1 MVQHLCIPCLICLY
15 VFVCFS
21 TCLSLCLCVLHLSGC
36 VWIHLLEPRE
46 GEDEEDEEVEE
57 DEEEEEDAEDEEDEE
72 GQEQKRHVELGGGG
86 GRVGLKEEEG
96 NAMFGSKA

>member
-1 MVQHLCIPCLICLY
+1 MVQHLCIPCLICLH

-36 VWIHLLEPRE
+36 VWIQLLEPRE
-46 GEDEEDEEVEE
+46 GEDEKE
-57 DEEEEEDAEDEEDEE
+57 EE

>member
-21 TCLSLCLCVLHLSGC
+21 ICLSLCLCVLHRSGC
-36 VWIHLLEPRE
+36 VWIQPLEPRE
-46 GEDEEDEEVEE
+46 GEDEEDEEEE
-57 DEEEEEDAEDEEDEE
+57 EDEEDEE
-72 GQEQKRHVELGGGG
+72 GQEQKRHVELWSCGGGG